1 MWDYIGSERNFVM
14 DNNAWSEVALE
25 DIIDGIEVAL
35 NEASSALLG
44 KDLERAENNIE
55 SARRLL
61 EEISERT
68 RDREI

>member
-1 MWDYIGSERNFVM
+1 M